1 MRPREING
9 DDTNMSTVVQAELE
23 SKRDRLRRVMRE
35 KDLEVVVASSFQGVS
50 YLAGT
55 YIYTQIVVPD
65 RLAFCLCFADGSTAI
80 VLCSLETSTI
90 ASQTDVRTIVEY
102 TEFAEDP
109 TTVLARYLEE
119 RGLASARIGIESQRL
134 PIRSGQTL
142 DRILPAAT
150 FVPIDD
156 ELEELQG
163 VKTPVEIDMLR
174 EAGVRTLDSVL
185 TGIAFAEA
193 GDTELD
199 LCARIGT
206 ELSRRGGAPTF
217 TFFGSGA
224 RALGSHI
231 EPTTAPLVKGDLWR
245 IDLGGRFFEL
255 ANSDMARTGV
265 IGEPTAQQED
275 MLQTLLEIQAAGTA
289 ALEPG
294 RPASDVFNIVKGEFA
309 RRDMEF
315 LMPHIGH
322 GIGIG
327 IHEFPLLQ
335 PLNHA
340 PLEAGMIVTI
350 EPMYRAYDL
359 GECYHV
365 EDLVL
370 VTEEG
375 HELLTQ
381 PQERLLRVEI

>member
-1 MRPREING
+1 MTG
-9 DDTNMSTVVQAELE
+9 HMSTLIQAELE
-23 SKRDRLRRVMRE
+23 SKRDRLRAVMRD
-35 KDLEVVVASSFQGVS
+35 KNLDVAVVSSFQGVS

-65 RLAFCLCFADGSTAI
+65 RLAFCLCFADGSTAL

-90 ASQTDVRTIVEY
+90 ASQTDVRTLVEY

-109 TTVLARYLEE
+109 TEVLAAHLTE
-119 RGLASARIGIESQRL
+119 RGLAAARIGIESQRL
-134 PIRSGQTL
+134 PVRSGHTL
-142 DRILPAAT
+142 ERLLGGAT
-150 FVPIDD
+150 FVAIDR
-156 ELEELQG
+156 ELEELQA
-163 VKTPVEIDMLR
+163 VKTPAEIDML
-174 EAGVRTLDSVL
+174 AGAAQRTLDAVL
-185 TGIAFAEA
+185 TGITFAEA
-193 GDTELD
+193 GDTEVG

-206 ELSRRGGAPTF
+206 ELARRGGVPQY

-231 EPTTAPLVKGDLWR
+231 EPTDTPLVEGDLWR

-265 IGEPTAQQED
+265 IGEPTAEQED
-275 MLQTLLEIQAAGTA
+275 LLRAVVEIQAAGTA

-294 RPASDVFNIVKGEFA
+294 RPASEVFHVVRREFE
-309 RRDMEF
+309 RRGMDF
-315 LMPHIGH
+315 IMPHIGH

-335 PLNHA
+335 PSNDT
-340 PLEAGMIVTI
+340 PLEPGMVVTI
-350 EPMYRAYDL
+350 EPMFRAHDR

-370 VTEEG
+370 VTEDG
-375 HELLTQ
+375 HRLLTQ
-381 PQERLLRVEI
+381 PQESLLRVDL